1 MSQSGRRESALVVH
15 CRTFC
20 FSFAAHG
27 IKKSRGNV
35 YFLLFFGFLSFFPKK
50 NTPCEIV
57 KFHVKFRA
65 VSEISVKTAKLKSP

>member
-15 CRTFC
+15 CCTFC
-20 FSFAAHG
+20 FSFAAG
-27 IKKSRGNV
+27 KKSRGSL
-35 YFLLFFGFLSFFPKK
+35 YFLLFFGFLSFPPKK